1 MKAGSTHWPSRV
13 VGFVAF
19 VLAASCLQ
27 AAAGGEVGDQSLT
40 EYFRLETEKLAGGGL
55 EELGTREEWPA
66 RREAYR
72 AQLLEM
78 LGLSPLPERGDLRAR
93 VTGRLDLEDFAV
105 ERLHFESSPGLYVT
119 GNLYLPKGLDQPA
132 PAILYVCGHGA
143 SIQDGVSYG
152 NKVSYHHHGVWFARA
167 GYVCLMI
174 DTLQLGEIQ
183 GVHHGTHRLGAW
195 WWNSRGYT
203 PAGVETW
210 NGIRALDYLETR
222 PEVDSSRI
230 GMTGRSGGGAY
241 TWFVSAV
248 DERVRVSAPV
258 AGITDLENHVID
270 GTVAGHCDC
279 MFMVNTYRWDYPQLA
294 ALVAPRPLLIANSDK
309 DSIFPLEGVLRV
321 HRKVRGVYD
330 LLGASTNL
338 GLLITEGPHQDTQ
351 DLQVPV
357 FRWFNRFLKSDESPI
372 ERAAVKV
379 LSPEQLK
386 VFDTLPADEIN
397 TRIQEEF
404 VPKAKVPAVPR
415 SAVEWTVQ
423 REDWLRSVRERTFGG
438 WPEVVDEV
446 EPRRTLEVVRQ
457 GVRLEAYTFQSQPG
471 VELTLLVA
479 RRSRLKQPREL
490 EFNVLGEQEWAEW
503 LRGMGPVFGGD
514 LEVLPGLEAVGL
526 AAGAS
531 EGSEPE
537 PGWFNR
543 LRERLPGESKA
554 VAWLAPRGVGPTAW
568 TQAER
573 EVVQIRRR
581 FMLLGQTLDGMRV
594 WDIRRGMAVLR
605 EIRAFRES
613 AIQLRGEGA
622 MGVNL
627 LLAGVF
633 EPGWERMELVKT
645 PSTFR
650 DGPDYLNILRFI
662 ELPQAVAMAAEHGR
676 VRLVGA
682 GAGDWGF
689 VSAMTER
696 LGWGEERIEVQVE

>member
-1 MKAGSTHWPSRV
+1 MGLTLAGLQHCVSGESDE
-13 VGFVAF
+13 GFPRAYF
-19 VLAASCLQ
+19 Q
-27 AAAGGEVGDQSLT
+27 A
-40 EYFRLETEKLAGGGL
+40 ETRKLADGCL
-55 EELGTREEWPA
+55 TRLGSAEEWSSQREA
-66 RREAYR
+66 RRRE
-72 AQLLEM
+72 LLEM
-78 LGLSPLPERGDLRAR
+78 LGIWPLPERGDLRAR
-93 VTGRLDLEDFAV
+93 VTGRLDQGDFEV
-105 ERLHFESSPGLYVT
+105 ERLHFQSSPGLYVT
-119 GNLYLPKGLDQPA
+119 ANLYLPKGLKEPA

-143 SIQDGVSYG
+143 AIQDGVSYG
-152 NKVSYHHHGVWFARA
+152 NKVSYHHHGVWFARQ

-183 GVHHGTHRLGAW
+183 GLHHGTHRLGAW

-222 PEVDSSRI
+222 PEVDATRI

-270 GTVAGHCDC
+270 GTVSGHCDC

-294 ALVAPRPLLIANSDK
+294 AMVAPRPLLIANSDK

-330 LLGASTNL
+330 LVGASTNL
-338 GLLITEGPHQDTQ
+338 GLLITEGPHKDTQ

-379 LSPEQLK
+379 LTSEQLK
-386 VFDTLPADEIN
+386 VFEALPTDEIN
-397 TRIQEEF
+397 TRIQEGF
-404 VPKAKVPAVPR
+404 VPIAKVPAVPG
-415 SAVEWTVQ
+415 SAAEWRTQ
-423 REDWLRSVRERTFGG
+423 REEWLRSLRERTFGG
-438 WPEVVDEV
+438 WPEVVGGV
-446 EPRRTLEVVRQ
+446 ESRRTLEVVRQ

-490 EFNVLGEQEWAEW
+490 EYNVLGEQEWIEW
-503 LRGMGPVFGGD
+503 MRGMGPVFGED
-514 LEVLPGLEAVGL
+514 LQVLPGWEAQGT
-526 AAGAS
+526 AAETGA
-531 EGSEPE
+531 GSGPE

-543 LRERLPGESKA
+543 LRERLTGESTA
-554 VAWLAPRGVGPTAW
+554 VAWLAPRGIGPVAW
-568 TQAER
+568 SVTDR
-573 EVVQIRRR
+573 EFIQIRRR

-594 WDIRRGMAVLR
+594 WDIRWGMAALR
-605 EIRAFRES
+605 ELRAFRES

-627 LLAGVF
+627 LLAGVL
-633 EPGWERMELVKT
+633 EPGWERLELVGL

-650 DGPDYLNILRFI
+650 DGPDYMNILRFI

-676 VRLVGA
+676 VNLTGA
-682 GAGDWGF
+682 MAGDWGF
-689 VSAMTER
+689 VNAVGAVLNWEPER
-696 LGWGEERIEVQVE
+696 VRIQIK

>member
-1 MKAGSTHWPSRV
+1 M
-13 VGFVAF
+13 
-19 VLAASCLQ
+19 VLPASCLQ
-27 AAAGGEVGDQSLT
+27 AAAGGEVGDPALSA
-40 EYFRLETEKLAGGGL
+40 YFRLETEKLAGDGL

-93 VTGRLDLEDFAV
+93 VTGRLDQADFTV

-222 PEVDSSRI
+222 PEVDATRI

-279 MFMVNTYRWDYPQLA
+279 MFMVNTYRWDYPRLA
-294 ALVAPRPLLIANSDK
+294 AMVAPRPLLIANSDK

-321 HRKVRGVYD
+321 HRKARGVYD

-338 GLLITEGPHQDTQ
+338 GLLITEGPHLDTQ

-404 VPKAKVPAVPR
+404 VPEAKVPAVPG

-423 REDWLRSVRERTFGG
+423 REEWLRSLRERTFGG

-446 EPRRTLEVVRQ
+446 EPQRTLEVVRQ
-457 GVRLEAYTFQSQPG
+457 GVRLEAYAFQSQPG
-471 VELTLLVA
+471 VELTLFVA

-490 EFNVLGEQEWAEW
+490 EFNVLGEQEWAQW
-503 LRGMGPVFGGD
+503 MRAMGPVFGED
-514 LEVLPGLEAVGL
+514 LKGLPGLEAVGT
-526 AAGAS
+526 AAETTAESG
-531 EGSEPE
+531 PE

-543 LRERLPGESKA
+543 LRERLSGESRA
-554 VAWLAPRGVGPTAW
+554 VAWLAPRGIGPTAW

-594 WDIRRGMAVLR
+594 WDIRRGLAVLR
-605 EIRAFRES
+605 EVRAFQES

-633 EPGWERMELVKT
+633 EPGWERLELVGI
-645 PSTFR
+645 PPTFR

-662 ELPQAVAMAAEHGR
+662 EMPQAVAMAAEHGR

-689 VSAMTER
+689 VSAVGAALDWEPER
-696 LGWGEERIEVQVE
+696 VWIEVQ

>member
-1 MKAGSTHWPSRV
+1 MKAGANRWPSRV
-13 VGFVAF
+13 GRICGFGAGCKLPASGGGRRGGGPRAHRVFQVGDGR
-19 VLAASCLQ
+19 
-27 AAAGGEVGDQSLT
+27 AGGRLLT
-40 EYFRLETEKLAGGGL
+40 
-55 EELGTREEWPA
+55 ELGTREEWPA
-66 RREAYR
+66 RREACR

-93 VTGRLDLEDFAV
+93 VTGRLDQEDFAV

-119 GNLYLPKGLDQPA
+119 GSLYLPKGLDQPA

-222 PEVDSSRI
+222 PEVDATRI

-248 DERVRVSAPV
+248 DERVRVAAPV

-321 HRKVRGVYD
+321 HRQVRGVYD

-338 GLLITEGPHQDTQ
+338 GLLITEGPHKDTQ

-386 VFDTLPADEIN
+386 VFDILPADEIN
-397 TRIQEEF
+397 TRIQEQF
-404 VPKAKVPAVPR
+404 VPMAKVPAVPG
-415 SAVEWTVQ
+415 SAVEWTAQ
-423 REDWLRSVRERTFGG
+423 REEWLRLLRERTFGG

-457 GVRLEAYTFQSQPG
+457 GVRLEAYTFESQPG
-471 VELTLLVA
+471 VELTLFVA

-490 EFNVLGEQEWAEW
+490 EFNVLGEQAWAEW
-503 LRGMGPVFGGD
+503 MRGMGPVFGED
-514 LEVLPGLEAVGL
+514 LEVLPGLEAVGT
-526 AAGAS
+526 AAETTAESG
-531 EGSEPE
+531 PE
-537 PGWFNR
+537 PGWFNH
-543 LRERLPGESKA
+543 LRERLAGESRA
-554 VAWLAPRGVGPTAW
+554 VAWLAPRGIGPTAW

-594 WDIRRGMAVLR
+594 WDIRRGLAVLR
-605 EIRAFRES
+605 EVRAYRES
-613 AIQLRGEGA
+613 AIHLRGEGA

-633 EPGWERMELVKT
+633 EPGWERLELVGI

-676 VRLVGA
+676 VRLVGV
-682 GAGDWGF
+682 GAGDGDY
-689 VSAMTER
+689 VRAVTER